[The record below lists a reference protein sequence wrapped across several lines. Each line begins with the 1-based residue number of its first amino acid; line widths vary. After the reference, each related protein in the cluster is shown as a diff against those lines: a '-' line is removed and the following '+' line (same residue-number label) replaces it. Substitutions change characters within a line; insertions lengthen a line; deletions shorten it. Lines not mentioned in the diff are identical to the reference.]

1 MDDRT
6 RPIDKLSPEVIRK
19 LGARKEKWDIDKFGS
34 TLFEQ
39 TGECVFIID
48 MDLRYLAANPRALHL
63 LGYEAEEMVGMS
75 VSEVMSMEELL
86 EQKSMAGEQANIYER
101 ILKRKD
107 GVLVPVEV
115 SASLVSDES
124 GAPSYIQSIVR
135 DISERKKTEKLL
147 KRSGRILSVISEATA
162 RLFSSSNIESR
173 ISEMLE
179 SLGLALQTFCCV
191 IFEIDNFAGAPEIRV
206 RYRWVEDDL
215 NSFDVENAV
224 GPFINTIVASPEA
237 VFSVRDA
244 VNMSGLPGYSLLAI
258 PVQGAL
264 GSWGFLGLFDRENK
278 LAWLPTDFDTIQT
291 AANLIGA
298 ALQRIQY
305 EETIRLNESRNR
317 AIVDAL
323 PDLLIRINSSG
334 VILDYSTNP
343 DHGLYIH
350 RDMITGKKLDE
361 TWPQET
367 VACMRGNENAD
378 SFVAPHWVEGFQL
391 PFSSSV
397 YESRLHPVNLHEA
410 LIIVRDITDMINL
423 NEMKTDFINRA
434 SHELRTPLTAV
445 ILMADLIQQGGTEEE
460 LDEYWRTL
468 RNELNRQKSLIDR
481 LLMAGRLES
490 GMIKL
495 EGLPM
500 DLLPVLEESIQ
511 AVKPIANK
519 KKVSLLLNAPAGPV
533 TILGEKGALE
543 QVFINLINNA
553 TKFSPEGSEVRIT
566 VTRSDEYVSIL
577 IQDQGMGIAPEAV
590 PHLFEKFY
598 RAKNVTIA
606 EIPGSGIGLYIVK
619 SIIEELGGKIDVK
632 SELNNGTAFIVHFK
646 PATD

>member
-6 RPIDKLSPEVIRK
+6 RPISRLSPEIIRK
-19 LGARKEKWDIDKFGS
+19 LGARKEKWDVDKFGS

-39 TGECVFIID
+39 TGECVFIIG
-48 MDLRYLAANPRALHL
+48 MDLRYLAANPRAVHL
-63 LGYEAEEMVGMS
+63 LGYEQGELVGMS
-75 VSEVMSMEELL
+75 VSDVMSMEELL
-86 EQKSMAGEQANIYER
+86 EQKSADGDQANIYER

-124 GAPSYIQSIVR
+124 GAPAYIQSIVR
-135 DISERKKTEKLL
+135 DITERKTTEKLL

-162 RLFSSSNIESR
+162 RLFRSSNIESR
-173 ISEMLE
+173 ISEVLE
-179 SLGLALQTFCCV
+179 SLGQALETFCCV
-191 IFEIDNFAGAPEIRV
+191 IFEIDNFAGQPEIRV
-206 RYRWVEDDL
+206 RYKWVEQEV
-215 NSFDVENAV
+215 NSFDIEKAI
-224 GPFINTIVASPEA
+224 GPFVNTIVSSPEA
-237 VFSVRDA
+237 VFSVKDA
-244 VNMSGLPGYSLLAI
+244 ATTIDTPGYSFLAI
-258 PVQGAL
+258 PVQGTL
-264 GSWGFLGLFDRENK
+264 GSWGFLGLFDRENA
-278 LAWLPTDFDTIQT
+278 LAWLPADFDTIQT

-323 PDLLIRINSSG
+323 PDLLIRINSVG
-334 VILDYSTNP
+334 IILDYSTNP
-343 DHGLYIH
+343 DHALYIH
-350 RDMITGKKLDE
+350 RDMIAGKKFDE
-361 TWPQET
+361 TWPQEI
-367 VACMRGNENAD
+367 VARIIGSENQD
-378 SFVAPHWVEGFQL
+378 SFTAPRWVEGFQL
-391 PFSSSV
+391 PFSSSA
-397 YESRLHPVNLHEA
+397 YESRLHPVNSHEA

-445 ILMADLIQQGGTEEE
+445 ILMADLIQQGGTDEE

-490 GMIKL
+490 GMIRL

-500 DLLPVLEESIQ
+500 DLVPVLQESIQ
-511 AVKPIANK
+511 AVRPIANK
-519 KKVSLLLNAPAGPV
+519 KKVTLLLDAPQTPV
-533 TILGEKGALE
+533 PILGDQGALE

-553 TKFSPEGSEVRIT
+553 TKFSPEGSDVRIT
-566 VTRSDEYVSIL
+566 VGHSKDDVTIL
-577 IQDQGMGIAPEAV
+577 IEDQGMGIAPEAIS
-590 PHLFEKFY
+590 HLFEKFY

-632 SELNNGTAFIVHFK
+632 SELNNGTAFIVHLK
-646 PATD
+646 PAIE